1 MADMNVPDE
10 DLARL
15 RPGDRLDARR
25 DGQVHH
31 RGVVD
36 ATVPRLGV
44 VWIRERSTG
53 YRKML
58 STDDFELRSDRHA
71 RTVAEHQEL
80 A

>member
-1 MADMNVPDE
+1 MTDMHVPGE

-15 RPGDRLDARR
+15 RPGDRLEARR
-25 DGQVHH
+25 DGQVLHC
-31 RGVVD
+31 GVVE

-71 RTVAEHQEL
+71 STVAGHQEP